1 MHKHSHQ
8 DTQQVLNRITRAAG
22 HLSAIGRMV
31 EEGRDCPD
39 VLSQLAAVRSAI
51 NSIGKVIIQ
60 DHMTHC
66 VTEAIEAG
74 DRTALDRFNAALESF
89 LK

>member
-1 MHKHSHQ
+1 MHEHPHAH
-8 DTQQVLNRITRAAG
+8 TQQVLHRISRAAG

-39 VLSQLAAVRSAI
+39 VLIQLAAVRSAI
-51 NSIGKVIIQ
+51 NSIGRLIVN
-60 DHMTHC
+60 DHMSHC
-66 VTEAIEAG
+66 VTEAIEEG
-74 DRTALDRFNAALESF
+74 DTAALDRFSAALETF